1 MVEPEVNHL
10 SSTNLLESN
19 EKQLVVTKTYAVKW
33 RKNEVD
39 LVELA
44 KRRWVNKM
52 SYRNIATS
60 IKITRLFSRAQEKA
74 NMLRKMG
81 LQT

>member
-1 MVEPEVNHL
+1 MVDQKTWKTFL
-10 SSTNLLESN
+10 ALKTSSF
-19 EKQLVVTKTYAVKW
+19 
-33 RKNEVD
+33 D

-60 IKITRLFSRAQEKA
+60 MKITRGQVDWG
-74 NMLRKMG
+74 LRQFKIKYPTSCSKDRTIILSG
-81 LQT
+81 HNCICRKRGI